1 MTTIT
6 GVAEAV
12 LYVSDLD
19 RAADFYT
26 GVLGLRLTASFN
38 EARFLQTG
46 PDSTIILFNAE
57 GIKRRTSVIP
67 SHGAIGEGHLA
78 LAVPAEEMDAWRE
91 RLKQHG
97 VPIEHEQEWSQGTQ
111 SIYFRDPDNNSL
123 ELIDGRHYRK
133 IWKSLPMSGKGE
145 N

>member
-19 RAADFYT
+19 RAAAFYT
-26 GVLGLRLTASFN
+26 AVLGLALTAGFA
-38 EARFLQTG
+38 EARFLQAG
-46 PDSTIILFNAE
+46 PNSTVILFNAE

-91 RLKQHG
+91 RLVEHG
-97 VPIEHEQEWSQGTQ
+97 VAIEHEQDWSQGTH

-123 ELIDGRHYRK
+123 ELIDACHYRK
-133 IWKSLPMSGKGE
+133 IWHALS
-145 N
+145 

>member
-1 MTTIT
+1 MTTTT

-12 LYVSDLD
+12 LYVTDLE
-19 RAADFYT
+19 RATAFYT
-26 GVLGLRLTASFN
+26 EVLGLALTAGFN
-38 EARFLQTG
+38 EARFLQAG
-46 PDSTIILFNAE
+46 PDSTVILFNAE

-91 RLKQHG
+91 RLLEHG
-97 VPIEHEQEWSQGTQ
+97 VAIEHEQDWSQGTH

-133 IWKSLPMSGKGE
+133 IWELLRKSGNS
-145 N
+145 